1 MMITGVPL
9 SELELDPKQLRQR
22 QDHEGTSKQA
32 RGGSVLQRP
41 NSIVFFRRRMLYAR
55 AALNA
60 QGRVRFGLKHTR
72 TWNFSFSIFTF
83 LN

>member
-1 MMITGVPL
+1 MITGEPL
-9 SELELDPKQLRQR
+9 SELELDPQQGRGQR
-22 QDHEGTSKQA
+22 HDHEESTKQA
-32 RGGSVLQRP
+32 RETSALQKP

-72 TWNFSFSIFTF
+72 T
-83 LN
+83 